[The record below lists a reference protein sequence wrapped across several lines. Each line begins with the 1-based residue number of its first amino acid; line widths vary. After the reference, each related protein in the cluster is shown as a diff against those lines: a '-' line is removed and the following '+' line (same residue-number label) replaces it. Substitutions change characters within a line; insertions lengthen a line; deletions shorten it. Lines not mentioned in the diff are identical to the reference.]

1 LIKQEVV
8 VMNDFFD
15 ALANAELS
23 LFGILGHPYDA
34 VAVAAGDSKLN
45 AERDSVPA
53 IAFDEAHYRLAA
65 G

>member
-1 LIKQEVV
+1 MQEVV

-23 LFGILGHPYDA
+23 LFGILAQPYDP
-34 VAVAAGDSKLN
+34 AAGVSGDSKLN
-45 AERDSVPA
+45 AERDAVPA
-53 IAFDEAHYRLAA
+53 IAFDEAHYRVAA